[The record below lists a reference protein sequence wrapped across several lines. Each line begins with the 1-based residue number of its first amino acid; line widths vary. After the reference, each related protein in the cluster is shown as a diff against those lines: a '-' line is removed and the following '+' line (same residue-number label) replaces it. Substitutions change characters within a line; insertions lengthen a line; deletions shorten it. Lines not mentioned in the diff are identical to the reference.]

1 VIAMKGRLLATS
13 ALPVLVFLGVSECV
27 WAHHSPSAI
36 FDMDHKLTLTGLCT
50 GVDWVNPHI
59 ILRMDAKD
67 AAGKVANWT
76 FESNPPAW
84 FKKAGVTRQDVVKA
98 AGQTVTIEGLRAKDG
113 SSYGYF
119 LKITFADGSSVEWN
133 SLLDQAFPQ
142 KSETH

>member
-1 VIAMKGRLLATS
+1 MKRLPLAI
-13 ALPVLVFLGVSECV
+13 LLVLVLALFAASESV

-59 ILRMDAKD
+59 ILHMDAKD
-67 AAGKVANWT
+67 NAGEVTNCA
-76 FESNPPAW
+76 FESTPPAW

-98 AGQTVTIEGLRAKDG
+98 TGQTVTIEGLRAKDG

-119 LKITFADGSSVEWN
+119 LKITFGDGTSVEWN

-142 KSETH
+142 KSESH

>member
-1 VIAMKGRLLATS
+1 MMRGRTLAKLALLAL
-13 ALPVLVFLGVSECV
+13 ALLGVSESV

-50 GVDWVNPHI
+50 AVDWVNPHI
-59 ILRMDAKD
+59 ILHMDVKD
-67 AAGKVANWT
+67 NAGKVTNWT

-142 KSETH
+142 KSDAAH